1 MNNEKLKK
9 EEILKKEKEL
19 QQEAEREAILMK
31 ADENKHEV
39 LELDFEGNMDF
50 KNEIEALMLSPVDN
64 PEEKHQLYYKVINQ
78 FLRKHLPKGEE
89 FKQARELIY
98 EEKNTFLSGGH
109 RINERGIRGADGR
122 MGYVDDMHTMVN
134 IITTWITSNG
144 GMYELYSKM
153 RDFNIEKG
161 YGKA

>member
-9 EEILKKEKEL
+9 EEILKKEKEF

-31 ADENKHEV
+31 ADENKHET
-39 LELDFEGNMDF
+39 LELDFEGNIDF
-50 KNEIEALMLSPVDN
+50 KNEVESMMLSPVDN
-64 PEEKHQLYYKVINQ
+64 PEEKHQLYYKVINK
-78 FLRKHLPKGEE
+78 LLKKYLPKGEE
-89 FKQARELIY
+89 FKQARDLIY
-98 EEKNTFLSGGH
+98 EEKNTFLSRGH
-109 RINERGIRGADGR
+109 RIDERGIRGADGR

-144 GMYELYSKM
+144 GMYELYTKM

-161 YGKA
+161 YGG